1 MPAPKGHK
9 GYKPKGAI
17 SQKSIAW
24 QNLGEFITEGGA
36 KRLKRILNDCD
47 DATFMK
53 VYIQL
58 IEYFKPK
65 QSRTEI
71 EKSNDKVKFSVT
83 VKRDG
88 NSYPQIVTAKLPDGQ
103 LIEI

>member
-24 QNLGEFITEGGA
+24 QNLGDFITEGGA
-36 KRLKRILNDCD
+36 ERLKRILNESD

-65 QSRTEI
+65 QSRTEL
-71 EKSNDKVKFSVT
+71 EKTNDKVKINVT
-83 VKRDG
+83 VKREG
-88 NSYPQIVTAKLPDGQ
+88 ESYPPVIKLPDGQ
-103 LIEI
+103 EIEL

>member
-36 KRLKRILNDCD
+36 ERLKRIMLECD
-47 DATFMK
+47 DTTFMK
-53 VYIQL
+53 AYIQL

-65 QSRTEI
+65 QSRTEM
-71 EKSNDKVKFSVT
+71 EKTNDREKISIT

-88 NSYPQIVTAKLPDGQ
+88 ESYPPKVIAKLPDGQ
-103 LIEI
+103 LLEI

>member
-36 KRLKRILNDCD
+36 ERLKRILNESD
-47 DATFMK
+47 DATFMR

-65 QSRTEI
+65 QSRTEY
-71 EKSNDKVKFSVT
+71 EKIQDVRPKFIIRREIINFPPASNENK
-83 VKRDG
+83 
-88 NSYPQIVTAKLPDGQ
+88 
-103 LIEI
+103 

>member
-1 MPAPKGHK
+1 MSAPKGHK

-17 SQKSIAW
+17 SAKTIAW
-24 QNLGEFITEGGA
+24 NNLGEFITEQGA
-36 KRLKRILNDCD
+36 NRLKRILAEAD

-65 QSRTEI
+65 QSRI
-71 EKSNDKVKFSVT
+71 EPEKFRGPQKITVSIIGRDKTPPIKFP
-83 VKRDG
+83 
-88 NSYPQIVTAKLPDGQ
+88 NGQ
-103 LIEI
+103 EVEK

>member
-1 MPAPKGHK
+1 MSAPKGHK

-17 SQKSIAW
+17 SAKTIAW
-24 QNLGEFITEGGA
+24 NNLGDFITEQGA
-36 KRLKRILNDCD
+36 ERLKRILNESD

-65 QSRTEI
+65 QSRTEL
-71 EKSNDKVKFSVT
+71 EKTNDEQRT
-83 VKRDG
+83 LIIKREG
-88 NSYPQIVTAKLPDGQ
+88 IGFPPVIKLPDGQ
-103 LIEI
+103 EISI